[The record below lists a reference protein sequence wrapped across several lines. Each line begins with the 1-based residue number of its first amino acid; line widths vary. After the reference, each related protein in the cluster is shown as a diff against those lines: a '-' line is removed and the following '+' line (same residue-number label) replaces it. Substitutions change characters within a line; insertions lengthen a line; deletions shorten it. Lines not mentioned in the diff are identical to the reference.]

1 MSTIDYDELVKEYN
15 ILLSK
20 IEIAD
25 IKRLTLGFINDDCD
39 IQLLSILIH
48 CIENINIFDNNQLKN
63 IEQFLHIISYKNG

>member
-1 MSTIDYDELVKEYN
+1 MSTIDYNELIKEYN

-25 IKRLTLGFINDDCD
+25 IKRLELGFINDDCD

-48 CIENINIFDNNQLKN
+48 CIENINIFDNNQLSN

>member
-1 MSTIDYDELVKEYN
+1 MPTIDYNEVVKEYN

-25 IKRLTLGFINDDCD
+25 IKRLELGFINDDCD

-48 CIENINIFDNNQLKN
+48 CIENINIFNDDELNNIK
-63 IEQFLHIISYKNG
+63 QFLYIISYKNG

>member
-1 MSTIDYDELVKEYN
+1 MSTINYNELIKEYN

-25 IKRLTLGFINDDCD
+25 IKRLELGFINDDCD

-48 CIENINIFDNNQLKN
+48 CIENINIFNDNELYN
-63 IEQFLHIISYKNG
+63 IDYFIKHFNYKYG

>member
-1 MSTIDYDELVKEYN
+1 MSTIDYNELVKEYN

-25 IKRLTLGFINDDCD
+25 IKRLELGFINDNCD

-48 CIENINIFDNNQLKN
+48 CIENINIFDNDELYN
-63 IEQFLHIISYKNG
+63 INYFIKHFKDKYG